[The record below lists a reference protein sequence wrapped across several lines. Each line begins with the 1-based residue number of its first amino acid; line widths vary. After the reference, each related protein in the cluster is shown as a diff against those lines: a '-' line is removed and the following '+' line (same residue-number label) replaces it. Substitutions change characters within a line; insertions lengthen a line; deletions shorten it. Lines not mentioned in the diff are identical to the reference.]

1 MLSRYHPVPRRR
13 DDKNQKSFSKV
24 VIMKYKKIRLVVG
37 FQKTKGE
44 YVQYSITVQQKK
56 KKNKSRLGCDF

>member
-1 MLSRYHPVPRRR
+1 
-13 DDKNQKSFSKV
+13 
-24 VIMKYKKIRLVVG
+24 MKYKKIRLVVG